1 LGSIAGMLISEK
13 TKIVLS
19 FANILVLGVVVWTGA
34 VKITEMQNDIKN
46 NTELI
51 IYSQKDIKETKE
63 IVKEHSVKIQ
73 KIEISDAENKIRII
87 NIEARVVEILSILKN
102 K

>member
-1 LGSIAGMLISEK
+1 LESVGKMLISEK
-13 TKIVLS
+13 TKVVLS
-19 FANILVLGVVVWTGA
+19 FANIIVLIVVVWTGA
-34 VKITEMQNDIKN
+34 VKITEMQNDIRN
-46 NTELI
+46 NAELI
-51 IYSQKDIKETKE
+51 IYSQEDIKE
-63 IVKEHSVKIQ
+63 VKDTVKDHSIKIQ